1 PGTANAPATDLATS
15 KNYPSAVTLSVA
27 GAQATNINYLMD
39 GGDNNDAFTN
49 VNLPF
54 PFPDAIQEFSVQTS
68 GLSPQYGVPFTATT
82 GTDASLTA
90 VGQDRPNLIGKARA
104 QNTPITT
111 WLARSSFAANTAGT
125 YGTTRPY
132 EFYGPHYTNVDTAL
146 SKFIPLH
153 EALQLEARA
162 ECFNCLNHTNFA
174 NPGGAINGAGTGV
187 TNPGTALSAGTFGTI
202 TAANPPRILQLSLK
216 MDF

>member
-1 PGTANAPATDLATS
+1 LNKASFVANA
-15 KNYPSAVTLSVA
+15 N
-27 GAQATNINYLMD
+27 
-39 GGDNNDAFTN
+39 
-49 VNLPF
+49 
-54 PFPDAIQEFSVQTS
+54 
-68 GLSPQYGVPFTATT
+68 
-82 GTDASLTA
+82 
-90 VGQDRPNLIGKARA
+90 
-104 QNTPITT
+104 
-111 WLARSSFAANTAGT
+111 GT

-162 ECFNCLNHTNFA
+162 ECFNCFNHTNYA

-187 TNPGTALSAGTFGTI
+187 TNPGQAISSKIFGTI
-202 TAANPPRILQLSLK
+202 NAANPPRILQLSLK